1 MKIESFASI
10 YQRAAERKG
19 GADALEALLP
29 QSLSAD
35 EYQEY
40 SDDRLLSAMSKQ
52 IFQSGFVWKV
62 VDAKWPAYETA
73 FFGFDPLKV
82 LLMSPEQLTARAS
95 DPGLIRHAK
104 KTQAIYDN
112 ALMIKDIA
120 AEHGS
125 FARYIALWPGE
136 EITSLWQVLKK
147 RGARL
152 GGNTGPYFLRATGK
166 DTFLL
171 TSDVEAYLRATG
183 LVDAGM
189 ATQKGLT
196 QAQAAFNHWQ
206 AESGR
211 TLAQISRIIACGV
224 GDNRI

>member
-29 QSLSAD
+29 LSLSAA
-35 EYQEY
+35 EYQEH
-40 SDDRLLSAMSKQ
+40 SDAALLSAMSKK

-62 VDAKWPAYETA
+62 VDAKWPAYEQA
-73 FFGFDPLKV
+73 FFGFDPLKI
-82 LLMSPEQLTARAS
+82 LLLSPEQLEARAS
-95 DPGLIRHAK
+95 DPALIRHGK

-112 ALMIKDIA
+112 ALMVQDIA
-120 AEHGS
+120 KEHGS
-125 FARYIALWPGE
+125 LARFIALWPSE
-136 EITSLWQVLKK
+136 EITGLWQVLKK

-171 TSDVEAYLRATG
+171 SSDVEAYLRATG
-183 LVDAGM
+183 LVDAGL

-211 TLAQISRIIACGV
+211 TLAHISRVISCSV
-224 GDNRI
+224 GDNYL

>member
-10 YQRAAERKG
+10 YQRAADRKG
-19 GADALEALLP
+19 GADAVEALLP
-29 QSLSAD
+29 QSLTSD

-62 VDAKWPAYETA
+62 VEAKWPAYEQA
-73 FFGFDPLKV
+73 FFGFDPVKI
-82 LLMSPEQLTARAS
+82 LLMSPEQLDARAS
-95 DPGLIRHAK
+95 DPALIRHEK
-104 KTQAIYDN
+104 KTRAIYDN
-112 ALMIKDIA
+112 ALMVKEIA

-125 FARYIALWPGE
+125 LARYIGLWPGE
-136 EITSLWQVLKK
+136 EITALWQVLKK

-183 LVDAGM
+183 LVDAGL
-189 ATQKGLT
+189 ATQKGLA

-211 TLAQISRIIACGV
+211 TLAQISRIIAFGV
-224 GDNRI
+224 GDNRV

>member
-19 GADALEALLP
+19 GVDALEALLP
-29 QSLSAD
+29 HSLSAD

-40 SDDRLLSAMSKQ
+40 SDDRLLSAISKQ

-62 VDAKWPAYETA
+62 VDAKWAAYEEA
-73 FFGFDPLKV
+73 FFGFEPLKI
-82 LLMSPEQLTARAS
+82 LLMSPEQLDARAS
-95 DPGLIRHAK
+95 DPALIRHEK
-104 KTQAIYDN
+104 KTRAIYDN
-112 ALMIKDIA
+112 ALMVKEIA

-125 FARYIALWPGE
+125 LARYIGLWPGE

-152 GGNTGPYFLRATGK
+152 GGNTGPYFLRTTGK

-171 TSDVEAYLRATG
+171 TSDVEGYLRATG
-183 LVDAGM
+183 LLDAGI
-189 ATQKGLT
+189 ATQKGLA

-211 TLAQISRIIACGV
+211 TLAQVSRIIACGV